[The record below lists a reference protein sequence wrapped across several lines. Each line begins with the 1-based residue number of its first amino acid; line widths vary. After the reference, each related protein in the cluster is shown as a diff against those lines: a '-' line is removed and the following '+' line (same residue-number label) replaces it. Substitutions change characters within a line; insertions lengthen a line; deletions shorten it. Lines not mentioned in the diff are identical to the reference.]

1 MKDTERRF
9 FRYLIKQ
16 IDYENLGL
24 LWCGL
29 TANLEVFLDH
39 YSETK
44 NVPEGLLW
52 YYIKK
57 WKKFGFVQYDTD
69 LHAGKETTEL
79 SFVGLLPIRDPSND
93 ELVLPDIVGVSSRTF
108 DIVTYRNIY
117 LYRNIV
123 PKRVTEKV
131 IKTLTKSTDI
141 KPLRLVKLTRDQNS
155 MVGKVN
161 DFNVDYHKILYSNKY
176 YLCDIDKDHY
186 RYNHDYSV
194 ISTRDN
200 IIFPILSVYDTDDA
214 KLPDIKDLYEFV
226 KNTNFALIPNSLMV
240 HTQCRNVKAY
250 CLDIFNYNED
260 IPYKIRRQIYS
271 NGILDSTAY
280 LGLGK
285 VNDKLFYTDIDNF
298 IDMHATYFN
307 KFIEDAYDYARWFI
321 SDSKRFDAIYNSDIE
336 SLDISQRE
344 IIFNDGRIVIAVTND
359 TDDELLRDFYQTQD
373 TAKLLECTAVVIG
386 FKYQGKVK
394 YYLGGNVDTLVDN
407 YCCFSNYIVKRI
419 IKQIN

>member
-24 LWCGL
+24 YCGL

-79 SFVGLLPIRDPSND
+79 SFVGLLPIPGPSNN
-93 ELVLPDIVGVSSRTF
+93 ELVLPDIEAISPYTF
-108 DIVTYRNIY
+108 DIITCCNIHMYRNI
-117 LYRNIV
+117 I

-131 IKTLTKSTDI
+131 IKILTKNTDV
-141 KPLRLVKLTRDQNS
+141 KPLSLVKLTRNQDI
-155 MVGKVN
+155 MVGKAN
-161 DFNVDYHKILYSNKY
+161 GFYVDYHKILYNNKY
-176 YLCDIDKDHY
+176 YLCDIDRDHY
-186 RYNHDYSV
+186 TYNHDYSV
-194 ISTRDN
+194 ISTRNN
-200 IIFPILSVYDTDDA
+200 ITFPVLSVYNADDA

-226 KNTNFALIPNSLMV
+226 KNTNFAAIPNSLMV

-250 CLDIFNYNED
+250 CLNILNYNKD
-260 IPYKIRRQIYS
+260 IPYRIRRQIYS
-271 NGILDSTAY
+271 NGILDSTIY

-285 VNDKLFYTDIDNF
+285 VNDKLFYTDIDEF
-298 IDMHATYFN
+298 VDMHATTFT
-307 KFIEDAYDYARWFI
+307 KFAEDAYNYARWFI

-344 IIFNDGRIVIAVTND
+344 IIFNDGRIAIAVSDD
-359 TDDELLRDFYQTQD
+359 TDDKLLREFYQTHD
-373 TAKLLECTAVVIG
+373 TTKLLEHTTAIVV

-394 YYLGGNVDTLVDN
+394 YYLGGNAGTLAN
-407 YCCFSNYIVKRI
+407 TYCCYTNYIVKELLN
-419 IKQIN
+419 K